1 MVLKILIT
9 KDIENIVQE
18 KYKKLENHWE
28 LNQEIKRNSLK
39 KILLNKKI
47 MIIKFYKQHCS
58 IVKNIGHNQIKQNS
72 ILKEKLLKNQELDFI
87 LLKS

>member
-28 LNQEIKRNSLK
+28 LN
-39 KILLNKKI
+39 
-47 MIIKFYKQHCS
+47 
-58 IVKNIGHNQIKQNS
+58 
-72 ILKEKLLKNQELDFI
+72 
-87 LLKS
+87 